1 MDSTNQRFASPA
13 DALRALFRAWPADRG
28 EGTGFAETYVIA
40 VEGYSLRAIEGA
52 VMRLI
57 RGEVADV
64 DKRFLPTPAQLGN
77 LVAYM
82 EKLYAPPEPRLAL
95 PAPGDIRDESP
106 EGIARREAFVAT
118 VRERFGI
125 KSHKGEIIT
134 DREAIPEATRAKLDA
149 ELATVAK
156 RISAEGLPGLS
167 AEARALFREQAER
180 AVQTPAE
187 QFDEWDSPS
196 TPLTTHDEKAA

>member
-1 MDSTNQRFASPA
+1 MGNNLSFASQA
-13 DALRALFRAWPADRG
+13 EALAALFSAFPSDKG
-28 EGTGFAETYVIA
+28 EGAGFAATYLMAI
-40 VEGYSLRAIEGA
+40 EGYSLRAVSGA
-52 VMRLI
+52 VRRLI
-57 RGEVADV
+57 RGEVDDV
-64 DKRFLPTPAQLGN
+64 DKRFLPTPAQLSNAAG
-77 LVAYM
+77 YM

-95 PAPGDIRDESP
+95 PAPGDIRDESH

-134 DREAIPEATRAKLDA
+134 DREAIPEARRAKLDA

-180 AVQTPAE
+180 AVPTPAE

-196 TPLTTHDEKAA
+196 TPLSTQDEKAA